1 MAGFEAVIV
10 DLDGVITRTADLHA
24 RAWKRTFDAY
34 LMEHHPKERPFE
46 IESDYRTTVDGKPR
60 FDGVRSF
67 LKSRGISLPEGAS
80 EDPAARPTV
89 HGLARRKNELFHELL
104 DRDGVHTFADAV
116 DSLRRWRS
124 HGLKIAIVSSSKNG
138 RHVLEVA
145 GIADLFDARV
155 DGIDAAEIGLTGKP
169 APDVFVEAARR
180 LDVTPRRAV
189 IIEDA
194 VAGVEA
200 GRAGGFGLVVGLA
213 RNNGSDALRT
223 AGADLVV
230 HDLSAIDAQITEHE

>member
-1 MAGFEAVIV
+1 MPRFEAVIV

-34 LMEHHPKERPFE
+34 LKEHHPDERPFD

-67 LKSRGISLPEGAS
+67 LKSRKISLPEGAS
-80 EDPAARPTV
+80 EDPAERPTV
-89 HGLARRKNELFHELL
+89 RGLAHRKNEHFHELL
-104 DRDGVHTFADAV
+104 DRDGVHTFPDAV
-116 DSLRRWRS
+116 DGLRRWRS
-124 HGLKIAIVSSSKNG
+124 QGLKTGVVSSSKNG

-145 GIADLFDARV
+145 GIADLFDTRV
-155 DGIDAAEIGLTGKP
+155 DGIDAAEIGLRGKP
-169 APDVFVEAARR
+169 APDAFVEAARR
-180 LDVTPRRAV
+180 LDVMPRRAV
-189 IIEDA
+189 VIEDA

-200 GRAGGFGLVVGLA
+200 ARAGGFGLVVGLA
-213 RNNGSDALRT
+213 REDGSDALRT

-230 HDLSAIDAQITEHE
+230 HDLSAIDVQITEHE